1 MAKLAIADGQ
11 QKNMDVVLIDTAGR
25 MQNNDKLM
33 RELAKL
39 VQVFCDIAQSL
50 RQEKHVCQLIEGVL
64 FPPPVSFSRACWR
77 INTTW
82 CACFLL

>member
-1 MAKLAIADGQ
+1 LKDPGEVAKLAIADGQ

-50 RQEKHVCQLIEGVL
+50 R
-64 FPPPVSFSRACWR
+64 
-77 INTTW
+77 
-82 CACFLL
+82 